1 MLAEYYLLIKALHV
15 ISIISWMAGLL
26 YLPRLFV
33 YHTQVE
39 VGSEASEKFKV
50 MERRLLR
57 AIMTP
62 AMIASWLFG
71 LLILATGV
79 IDLTGGLAACQDSV
93 GGAADHCPHGDGVVA
108 ARLCRGPQSPAGAVL
123 PFRKRGTDP
132 ADGRYCSA
140 GDSEAFLITRVER
153 RAAPCKTCV

>member
-1 MLAEYYLLIKALHV
+1 MLADYYLLIKALHV
-15 ISIISWMAGLL
+15 ISIIAWMAGLL

-33 YHTQVE
+33 YHTQVD

-57 AIMTP
+57 AIMNP

-79 IDLTGGLAACQDSV
+79 IDLMSGWLHAKILL
-93 GGAADHCPHGDGVVA
+93 VVLLTVA
-108 ARLCRGPQSPAGAVL
+108 HMAMASW
-123 PFRKRGTDP
+123 
-132 ADGRYCSA
+132 
-140 GDSEAFLITRVER
+140 R
-153 RAAPCKTCV
+153 RAFAEDRNQRSERFFRIANEVPTLLMIVIVLLVILQPF